1 MPSVVVVGGQW
12 GDEGKGKIVDRLTDR
27 VQVVVRY
34 QGGPN
39 AGHTIVVGGKRF
51 ALHHLPSGIL
61 RPGVLSIVGNGVVV
75 DPASLLE
82 EIRELRDSGIPVADN
97 LRISDRAHVILPEH
111 RILDAE
117 SEVSKGEGKIGTT
130 RRGIGPA
137 YEAKVARLGLRMGD
151 LLSPDLL
158 RDKLEAFRAARYLPL
173 RRSAEGKETGAVL
186 EDCLAYGEALEPY
199 IADTVDLLH
208 QRIERGDSLLFEG
221 AQGTL
226 LDLDHG
232 SYPFVTSSNSTAG
245 GACTGSGV
253 GPARITGVL
262 GVFKAY
268 ASRVGAGPFPTEQVG
283 EVGNLIRERGR
294 EYGTTTGRPR
304 RCGWF
309 DAVLARYAVRVNS
322 MESAA
327 LTLCD
332 VLDAFDDLPVAV
344 AYEYRGGRIGT
355 PPSDPETFSRCQPI
369 YEVLPGWKKPIGEI
383 KRFEELPR
391 ECRGYVDRLEELA
404 GCEIA
409 LVSVGPERER
419 TLHRAGTRLDRWLP
433 PRNPTQPAHLER
445 GGGNRP

>member
-1 MPSVVVVGGQW
+1 MASVVVVGGQW

-27 VQVVVRY
+27 VQAVVRY

-39 AGHTIVVGGKRF
+39 AGHTIVVEGKRF

-61 RPGVLSIVGNGVVV
+61 RPGVLSVVGNGVVI
-75 DPASLLE
+75 DPASILE
-82 EIRELRDSGIPVADN
+82 EIQGLRDAGIGVDRN

-117 SEVSKGEGKIGTT
+117 SEEAKGEGKIGTT
-130 RRGIGPA
+130 QRGIGPA
-137 YEAKVARLGLRMGD
+137 YEAKIARLGLRIGD
-151 LLSPDLL
+151 LRNPE
-158 RDKLEAFRAARYLPL
+158 RVAEKLEAYRASRFDRLVDAPPERDLDRTQEEYL
-173 RRSAEGKETGAVL
+173 AF
-186 EDCLAYGEALEPY
+186 GEALEPF

-208 QRIERGDSLLFEG
+208 RCLDKGENLLFEG

-232 SYPFVTSSNSTAG
+232 SYPFVTSSSSTAG

-253 GPARITGVL
+253 GPTRITGVL

-283 EVGNLIRERGR
+283 EAGSKIRERGR

-332 VLDAFDDLPVAV
+332 VLDDFDDLPVAV
-344 AYEYRGGRIGT
+344 AYKYRGEQIKIAPG
-355 PPSDPETFSRCQPI
+355 DPHTFSRCQPV
-369 YEVLPGWKKPIGEI
+369 YEVLRGWKRPTREL
-383 KRFEELPR
+383 KRFEDLPA
-391 ECRGYVDRLEELA
+391 ECRAYVDRVEELA

-419 TLHRAGTRLDRWLP
+419 TLHRQGSRLDRWLP
-433 PRNPTQPAHLER
+433 PS
-445 GGGNRP
+445 